1 LAVRITAV
9 ASRIVCPG
17 NPGALTVLA
26 AHRGLGLITL
36 LLTA

>member
-1 LAVRITAV
+1 VRITAV
-9 ASRIVCPG
+9 ASRIRLPG
-17 NPGALTVLA
+17 NPGALTGAA